1 MPELA
6 TRSAEIPRRRPMPQL
21 VGISLAYFM
30 VLLDTTVLAVAEPDI
45 MSSLHTDVVGVG
57 WATTAYTMALA
68 AALVLGGGLAD
79 RCGAYRVFIVGVIGF
94 GFASLGCALAPTL
107 AALLGCRALLGLFAA
122 AVIPSS
128 LSLIASLYPDPAR
141 RGGAISTWAAI
152 SGVAMAAGPVLG
164 GWLIAVADWRAVF
177 ASNAPM
183 ALVVLALCRTT
194 IASSRHARAVSWLPH
209 IALAATL
216 ATATLAITQAG
227 QRSWLLAAVFGLVAV
242 ALGYGLTAVDR
253 SSPAPLVPAA
263 LRRNRAVWTAFGWG
277 AAVNFALTTLIFS
290 IPLLLHTTAVGAGAT
305 LLPMTLLVAL
315 NPLLTGRIVAA
326 HGPLRPIRM
335 GFVVFPVGL
344 CLVAVAIAD
353 HHQPVVLALGLLLSG
368 LGVSWTLPALVGFA
382 VDHADPEATGSVG
395 GILNATRQVGAT
407 IAAALASALLTQGH
421 ADTVAFVP
429 FLIAA
434 VACVLGLVTAATQR
448 IARARTRVASVS
460 PTSRPRTSSRV
471 GRRSSRGGRR
481 VRRGG

>member
-1 MPELA
+1 MPDLQSRP
-6 TRSAEIPRRRPMPQL
+6 TQLVQRRPTSQL

-57 WATTAYTMALA
+57 WATTIYTMALA
-68 AALVLGGGLAD
+68 SALVLGGRLAD
-79 RCGAYRVFIVGVIGF
+79 RCGAYRVFILGVIGF
-94 GFASLGCALAPTL
+94 GLASVGCALAPTL
-107 AALLGCRALLGLFAA
+107 TALLVCRALLGLFAA
-122 AVIPSS
+122 AIIPSS
-128 LSLIASLYPDPAR
+128 LSLIASLYPDPEHRA
-141 RGGAISTWAAI
+141 GAISAWAAI

-164 GWLIAVADWRAVF
+164 GWLIAVDDWRAVF
-177 ASNAPM
+177 VINAPM
-183 ALVVLALCRTT
+183 ALVVLALCRTS
-194 IASSRHARAVSWLPH
+194 IVSSRHARAISWLPH

-227 QRSWLLAAVFGLVAV
+227 QRSWLLAAVFGLIVV
-242 ALGYGLTAVDR
+242 GLGYGTTAVDR

-263 LRRNRAVWTAFGWG
+263 LHRNRAVWAAFGWG
-277 AAVNFALTTLIFS
+277 AAVNYALTTVIFS
-290 IPLLLHTTAVGAGAT
+290 IPLLLNTTAVGAGAT

-335 GFVVFPVGL
+335 GFIAFPVGL
-344 CLVAVAIAD
+344 CVVAIAIAD
-353 HHQPVVLALGLLLSG
+353 HHQPVVVALGLLFCG

-382 VDHADPEATGSVG
+382 ISHADPEATGSVG

-407 IAAALASALLTQGH
+407 IAAAVASALLTNTYG
-421 ADTVAFVP
+421 DTVAFVP

-434 VACVLGLVTAATQR
+434 AVCVLGLATAATQR
-448 IARARTRVASVS
+448 VARARKSVASGAS
-460 PTSRPRTSSRV
+460 ATDHPA
-471 GRRSSRGGRR
+471 
-481 VRRGG
+481 

>member
-1 MPELA
+1 MPDLS
-6 TRSAEIPRRRPMPQL
+6 TRAPQLVQRRPTPQL

-57 WATTAYTMALA
+57 WATTIYTMALA
-68 AALVLGGGLAD
+68 SALVFGGSLVD
-79 RCGAYRVFIVGVIGF
+79 RCGAYGVFIIGVIGF
-94 GFASLGCALAPTL
+94 GLASLGCSLAPTL
-107 AALLGCRALLGLFAA
+107 AVLLGYRALLGLFAA
-122 AVIPSS
+122 AIIPSS

-141 RGGAISTWAAI
+141 RGGAISAWAAI

-164 GWLIAVADWRAVF
+164 GWLIAVDDWRAVF
-177 ASNAPM
+177 VINAPM
-183 ALVVLALCRTT
+183 ALAVLALCRTT

-227 QRSWLLAAVFGLVAV
+227 QRSWLLAAVCGLVAV
-242 ALGYGLTAVDR
+242 GLGYGTTAVDY

-277 AAVNFALTTLIFS
+277 AAVNYALTTVIFS
-290 IPLLLHTTAVGAGAT
+290 IPLLLNTTAVGAGAT
-305 LLPMTLLVAL
+305 LLPMTLLVAV

-326 HGPLRPIRM
+326 RGPLRPIRM
-335 GFVVFPVGL
+335 GFIVFPVGL

-353 HHQPVVLALGLLLSG
+353 HHQSVVLALGLLLCG

-382 VDHADPEATGSVG
+382 VSHADPEATGSVG

-407 IAAALASALLTQGH
+407 IAAAVASALLTH
-421 ADTVAFVP
+421 SHDDTVAFVP
-429 FLIAA
+429 FLIAGSI
-434 VACVLGLVTAATQR
+434 CVLSLTTAATHR
-448 IARARTRVASVS
+448 VARARKPAASGAS
-460 PTSRPRTSSRV
+460 ATDHPA
-471 GRRSSRGGRR
+471 
-481 VRRGG
+481 

>member
-1 MPELA
+1 MPERS
-6 TRSAEIPRRRPMPQL
+6 TRLTQFVQRRPTPQL

-30 VLLDTTVLAVAEPDI
+30 VLLDTTVLAVAEPAI

-57 WATTAYTMALA
+57 WATTIYTMALA
-68 AALVLGGGLAD
+68 AALVFGGRLAD
-79 RCGAYRVFIVGVIGF
+79 RCGAYRVFITGVIGF
-94 GFASLGCALAPTL
+94 GLASLGCSLAPTL
-107 AALLGCRALLGLFAA
+107 AALLACRALLGLFAA

-141 RGGAISTWAAI
+141 RRGAISAWAAI

-164 GWLIAVADWRAVF
+164 GWLIAMAGWRAVF
-177 ASNAPM
+177 VINTPM
-183 ALVVLALCRTT
+183 ALTVLALCRTT
-194 IASSRHARAVSWLPH
+194 IASSRHPRALSWLPH
-209 IALAATL
+209 VALAATL

-227 QRSWLLAAVFGLVAV
+227 QRSWLLAAVCGLVA
-242 ALGYGLTAVDR
+242 AGLGYATSVIDHR
-253 SSPAPLVPAA
+253 SPEPLVPAG
-263 LRRNRAVWTAFGWG
+263 LRRNRAVWAAFGWG
-277 AAVNFALTTLIFS
+277 AAVNYALTTVIFS
-290 IPLLLHTTAVGAGAT
+290 IPLLLNTTAVAAGAT

-335 GFVVFPVGL
+335 GFVAFPVGL
-344 CLVAVAIAD
+344 CLVGIAIAD

-382 VDHADPEATGSVG
+382 VSHADPEVTGSVG

-407 IAAALASALLTQGH
+407 IAAAVASAVLTH
-421 ADTVAFVP
+421 SHDDTVAFVP

-434 VACVLGLVTAATQR
+434 AVCVLGLATAAAQR
-448 IARARTRVASVS
+448 VARTRKPVASKAS
-460 PTSRPRTSSRV
+460 ATDNPA
-471 GRRSSRGGRR
+471 
-481 VRRGG
+481 